1 MIDIEVVK
9 GDIERF
15 FKSFNVDPIK
25 KEKLGKKNGK
35 LLSPIETIERLIQN
49 GMLIVTDD
57 GHLKYPL
64 LEPIQNDRSETIV
77 SEMTF
82 RNRRIRLDEAEKL
95 NDKETTELTK
105 VKKMLSL
112 LTGVEYALI
121 SKVSMDDIEYLA
133 EISVF
138 FMPAQ

>member
-15 FKSFNVDPIK
+15 FKAFNVDPIK

-35 LLSPIETIERLIQN
+35 AFSPIETIERLIQN
-49 GMLIVTDD
+49 DMLIVTDD

-64 LEPIQNDRSETIV
+64 LEPIQNDRGENIV
-77 SEMTF
+77 TEMLF

-95 NDKETTELTK
+95 NDKETSELMK